1 MHCSLLAL
9 RAHHII
15 ILPPPRP
22 TTPSL
27 NHPHRNQHR
36 ARAQGQ
42 RGNIRSKNKQMSA
55 SHHGHDEST
64 GASSSSSSTTNST
77 NSSSRRRGSLSDEVP
92 PPARSSFS
100 APSAAV
106 FQDAMSWGRREGGGD
121 RPCHL
126 FYAYEDDVRRRRG
139 GREGGREGGRAGVV
153 MPCFC
158 TRVLDV
164 NEGGRGGKEGGRET
178 SKGTSYAGRV

>member
-1 MHCSLLAL
+1 
-9 RAHHII
+9 
-15 ILPPPRP
+15 
-22 TTPSL
+22 
-27 NHPHRNQHR
+27 
-36 ARAQGQ
+36 
-42 RGNIRSKNKQMSA
+42 
-55 SHHGHDEST
+55 
-64 GASSSSSSTTNST
+64 
-77 NSSSRRRGSLSDEVP
+77 
-92 PPARSSFS
+92 
-100 APSAAV
+100 
-106 FQDAMSWGRREGGGD
+106 
-121 RPCHL
+121 L